1 MIKLIVLDVD
11 GTLTDG
17 KIIYDENGNELKNFN
32 VKDGLAIA
40 TWTKKLN
47 KKVAIITG
55 RKSKLVENRAKE
67 LGIQYLYQ
75 GVHEKLQVL
84 KDICKKEDILL
95 SEVAAIGDD
104 LNDIKMLNGVGISFA
119 PKDAVEYIENIV
131 NINCTKNGGDGAVRQ
146 MIEIIC
152 KNDNIYEEFISVWQ

>member
-55 RKSKLVENRAKE
+55 RKSILVEKRAKE

-131 NINCTKNGGDGAVRQ
+131 NINCTKNGGDGAVRE
-146 MIEIIC
+146 MIEKLIELEGLRE
-152 KNDNIYEEFISVWQ
+152 KYLRLWY